1 MKLLS
6 SLALRIGW
14 LLFIPSAVPFSSNSQ
29 DLCNPRPSVSL
40 TLTFLDDSI
49 MKAIDNDAS
58 DAQVLAVKNKMNE
71 VYPWL
76 SSLMGNTCIL
86 QIFGFDESTF
96 YHDYKKTTSIPG
108 GTAVEGEWE
117 DAYERGIQLVG
128 PSEEFHEGKGF
139 EIETNCTESVEFFSI
154 YLTKTLSEERA
165 REIFKY
171 SK

>member
-128 PSEEFHEGKGF
+128 PFEEFHEGKGF
-139 EIETNCTESVEFFSI
+139 EIETNCTESVEFFQ
-154 YLTKTLSEERA
+154 YLFDENIIG
-165 REIFKY
+165 REGKRNFQIQ
-171 SK
+171 